1 VTAQRLGAALL
12 AVALFVGVV
21 QAAASTVPATKMGL
35 VLDTLTATKLAPVAC
50 SALLLTGVTW
60 GDGDLADVVP
70 NRLFLG
76 GPGDQ
81 RITGTLGTDCI
92 VGGAGTDILDG
103 AGGNDVC
110 IGSATSAFVSC
121 EVALTW

>member
-1 VTAQRLGAALL
+1 MTAHRLGAALI
-12 AVALFVGVV
+12 AVALFVGIV
-21 QAAASTVPATKMGL
+21 QAAASTVPPTKMGI
-35 VLDTLTATKLAPVAC
+35 VIDTLTATKLAPVSCA
-50 SALLLTGVTW
+50 SMLLSGITY
-60 GDGDLADVVP
+60 GDGDLAALMP

-81 RITGTLGTDCI
+81 RITGTMGTDCI

-110 IGSATSAFVSC
+110 IGRATSAFVGC

>member
-1 VTAQRLGAALL
+1 MTTQRIGAAII

-21 QAAASTVPATKMGL
+21 QAAASTVPATRMGMI
-35 VLDTLTATKLAPVAC
+35 LDTLTATKLAPASC
-50 SALLLTGVTW
+50 ASMLLSGVTY
-60 GDGDLADVVP
+60 GDGDLADIMP

-81 RITGTLGTDCI
+81 RITGTMGTDCI
-92 VGGAGTDILDG
+92 VGGAGSDILDG
-103 AGGNDVC
+103 GASNDVC
-110 IGSATSAFVSC
+110 IGSATSTFIGC